1 MNKTEI
7 GNRLRE
13 LREKRGQ
20 SKRFVARQLGISYS
34 ALCSYE
40 YGERNPSDEVKVK
53 LSEFY
58 DVPIG
63 QLFFG
68 K

>member
-40 YGERNPSDEVKVK
+40 YGERIPGDEVKIK
-53 LSEFY
+53 LSGFY
-58 DVPIG
+58 GVPIE
-63 QLFFG
+63 QLFYR
-68 K
+68 